1 MTRAKKVID
10 VIQHD
15 IIQYVVSFVSCGR
28 YEWNKLWGRVCN
40 NLKQIRYPLGWWVYS
55 KSIVF
60 TYRTGFPWCV
70 NKNPKLDKNI
80 EQYPEDTEMS
90 LQLFTEKLSFAV
102 INIKIVPPPPR
113 PQFWSVT
120 RVIRIRRC
128 VQVNI
133 RRKVPKSRILFLIW
147 NVQFSFS
154 CFHSK
159 STYLFN

>member
-1 MTRAKKVID
+1 MTREKKVID

-40 NLKQIRYPLGWWVYS
+40 NLKQIRYPLGWWVYT

-60 TYRTGFPWCV
+60 IYRKGFPWCV

-80 EQYPEDTEMS
+80 EQNPEDTEMS

-102 INIKIVPPPPR
+102 INIKIVPPPVLNFDLSQGSLELEGVFR
-113 PQFWSVT
+113 W
-120 RVIRIRRC
+120 I
-128 VQVNI
+128 
-133 RRKVPKSRILFLIW
+133 SRENCSNLGSYFEYGK
-147 NVQFSFS
+147 FSFH
-154 CFHSK
+154 CLAFI
-159 STYLFN
+159 